1 MITIDPS
8 ALGATLRALPENPRV
23 VASGNHSIPWEL
35 VRAVDEHVERYV
47 LNTLNGPPGLPERE
61 GVVVETCFVG
71 AGQRRHPGLRYVPSR
86 LSLVPVLFRRSMPVD
101 AVLLHC
107 APPRD
112 GVLSLGT
119 EVNVLP
125 AAVEACRERGGL
137 VIAQIN
143 DQMPYT
149 FGDALVPAEHVDVAV
164 EVSVPLATPPTGVP
178 LGEDALTIGE
188 RVAAM
193 VPDGATLQMG
203 IGAVPDAVLAALTGH
218 RGLRLWTEMFSDG
231 VLALDAAG
239 ALDDD
244 HPLTTS
250 FLFGTQELYDWVD
263 GNSRVHMLRTERTN
277 DPALIAVQRLMTS
290 INTAL
295 EVDLFGQA
303 NASRI
308 GARIHSGFGGQ
319 TDFIVGALHAPGGQA
334 IMALR
339 SWHPRADVSTMVPMV
354 DEPVTS
360 FQASAVVTEQGVAAL
375 FGHDEKEQARHLIE
389 HAAHPRVRDELWEEA
404 FHLGLVQARF
414 ADR

>member
-1 MITIDPS
+1 VITVDT
-8 ALGATLRALPENPRV
+8 AGLAAALRALPDNPRI
-23 VASGNHSIPWEL
+23 VASGNHSVPWEL
-35 VRAVDEHVERYV
+35 VRVLDEQVERYT

-71 AGQRRHPGLRYVPSR
+71 AGQRRHPGLRYIPSR
-86 LSLVPVLFRRSMPVD
+86 LSLVPVLLRRSLPVD
-101 AVLLHC
+101 AVFLHC
-107 APPRD
+107 SPPRD
-112 GVLSLGT
+112 GVVSLGI

-125 AAVEACRERGGL
+125 AAIEACRERGGL
-137 VIAQIN
+137 VVAQIN
-143 DQMPYT
+143 DRMPYT
-149 FGDALVPAEHVDVAV
+149 HGDALVPADLVDVAM
-164 EVSVPLATPPTGVP
+164 ETSSALPAPTAGAP
-178 LGEDALTIGE
+178 LGDDTLAIGE

-239 ALDDD
+239 ALDAD

-250 FLFGTQELYDWVD
+250 FLFGTGELYDWLD
-263 GNSRVHMLRTERTN
+263 GNRRVHMLRTERTN
-277 DPALIAVQRLMTS
+277 DPGLIARQRSMTS

-308 GARIHSGFGGQ
+308 DARIHSGFGGQ
-319 TDFIVGALHAPGGQA
+319 TDFIVGALHSQGGQA

-339 SWHPRADVSTMVPMV
+339 SWHPKADVSTIVPMI

-360 FQASAVVTEQGVAAL
+360 FQASAIVTEQGVAPL
-375 FGHDEKEQARHLIE
+375 FGSSEKEQARALIE
-389 HAAHPRVRDELWEEA
+389 EAAHPRVRAELWEEA
-404 FHLGLVQARF
+404 RNLGLA
-414 ADR
+414 

>member
-1 MITIDPS
+1 MITVDPS
-8 ALGATLRALPENPRV
+8 ALGAALRALPENPRV

-35 VRAVDEHVERYV
+35 VRALDEHVERYV
-47 LNTLNGPPGLPERE
+47 LNVLNGPPGLPERE
-61 GVVVETCFVG
+61 GVVMETCFVG
-71 AGQRRHPGLRYVPSR
+71 AGQRHHPGLRYVPSR
-86 LSLVPVLFRRSMPVD
+86 LSLVPVLFRRSLPVD

-107 APPRD
+107 SPPRD

-125 AAVEACRERGGL
+125 AAVEACRERGAL
-137 VIAQIN
+137 VVAQVN

-149 FGDALVPAEHVDVAV
+149 YGDARVPVEHVDVAV
-164 EVSVPLATPPTGVP
+164 EVSAPLPAPPGGLP
-178 LGEDALTIGE
+178 LGEEALVIGQ

-203 IGAVPDAVLAALTGH
+203 IGAVPDAVLAALTRH

-239 ALDDD
+239 ALDAD

-250 FLFGTQELYDWVD
+250 FLFGSQHLYDWVD
-263 GNSRVHMLRTERTN
+263 GNRRVHMLRTERTN

-308 GARIHSGFGGQ
+308 DARIHSGFGGQ
-319 TDFIVGALHAPGGQA
+319 TDFIVGALHAQGGQA

-339 SWHPRADVSTMVPMV
+339 SWHPKADVSTIVPMV
-354 DEPVTS
+354 EEPVTS
-360 FQASAVVTEQGVAAL
+360 FQASAVVTEQGVAPL
-375 FGHDEKEQARHLIE
+375 FGHAEKDQARHLIE
-389 HAAHPRVRDELWEEA
+389 DAAHPRVRSELWEEA
-404 FHLGLVQARF
+404 HHLGLA
-414 ADR
+414 

>member
-1 MITIDPS
+1 VITVDTP
-8 ALGATLRALPENPRV
+8 ALAAALRALPDGARV
-23 VASGNHSIPWEL
+23 VASGNHSVPWEL
-35 VRAVDEHVERYV
+35 VRLLDDQLGSYV

-61 GVVVETCFVG
+61 GVVVETSFVG

-86 LSLVPVLFRRSMPVD
+86 LSLVPVLFRRSLPVD

-107 APPRD
+107 STPRD
-112 GVLSLGT
+112 GVVSLGI

-137 VIAQIN
+137 VVAQLN
-143 DQMPYT
+143 DRMPYT
-149 FGDALVPAEHVDVAV
+149 YGDALLPVEHIDVAI
-164 EVSVPLATPPTGVP
+164 EASSPLPTPPAGAR
-178 LGEDALTIGE
+178 LGPDTLAIGE

-203 IGAVPDAVLAALTGH
+203 IGAVPDAVLGALTGH

-239 ALDDD
+239 ALDAD

-250 FLFGTQELYDWVD
+250 FLFGSTDLYDWLD
-263 GNSRVHMLRTERTN
+263 GNRRVHLLRTERTN
-277 DPALIAVQRLMTS
+277 DPALIARQRAMTS

-308 GARIHSGFGGQ
+308 DARIHSGFGGQ
-319 TDFIVGALHAPGGQA
+319 TDFIVGALHSQGGQA

-339 SWHPRADVSTMVPMV
+339 SWHPKADVSTIVPMV

-360 FQASAVVTEQGVAAL
+360 FQASAIVTEQGVAEL
-375 FGHDEKEQARHLIE
+375 FGHSEKDQARHLIE
-389 HAAHPRVRDELWEEA
+389 QAAHPRVREELWEEA
-404 FHLGLVQARF
+404 HHLGLA
-414 ADR
+414 

>member
-1 MITIDPS
+1 MIDDDTTALAS
-8 ALGATLRALPENPRV
+8 ALRALPRNPRV

-35 VRAVDEHVERYV
+35 VRLLDENVESYV
-47 LNTLNGPPGLPERE
+47 LNTLNGPPGLPDRE
-61 GVVVETCFVG
+61 GVVAETSFVG

-86 LSLVPVLFRRSMPVD
+86 LSMVPILFRRSLPVD

-107 APPRD
+107 STPRD
-112 GVLSLGT
+112 GVVSLGI

-125 AAVEACRERGGL
+125 AAIEACRERGGL
-137 VIAQIN
+137 VVAQMN
-143 DQMPYT
+143 DRMPFT
-149 FGDALVPAEHVDVAV
+149 HGDALVPLEHIDVAV
-164 EVSVPLATPPTGVP
+164 EVSSPLPTPPAAAV
-178 LGEDALTIGE
+178 LGADTTTIGE

-239 ALDDD
+239 ALDAE

-250 FLFGTQELYDWVD
+250 FLFGTQELYDWLD
-263 GNSRVHMLRTERTN
+263 DNRRVHMLRTERTN
-277 DPALIAVQRLMTS
+277 DPALIARQRFMTS

-308 GARIHSGFGGQ
+308 DARIHSGFGGQ
-319 TDFIVGALHAPGGQA
+319 TDFIVGALHSPGGQS

-339 SWHPRADVSTMVPMV
+339 SWHPKADVSTIVPMV

-360 FQASAVVTEQGVAAL
+360 FQASAIVTEQGVAPL
-375 FGHDEKEQARHLIE
+375 FGHSEKEQAHDLIE
-389 HAAHPRVRDELWEEA
+389 LTAHPRVRDELWEEA
-404 FHLGLVQARF
+404 HHLGLT
-414 ADR
+414 

>member
-1 MITIDPS
+1 MITADT
-8 ALGATLRALPENPRV
+8 AAVAAALRALPDNPRI

-35 VRAVDEHVERYV
+35 VRLLDEHVESFV

-61 GVVVETCFVG
+61 GVVVETSFVG

-86 LSLVPVLFRRSMPVD
+86 LSLVPVLFRRSLPVD

-107 APPRD
+107 SPPRD
-112 GVLSLGT
+112 GVVSLGI

-125 AAVEACRERGGL
+125 AAIEACRERGGL
-137 VIAQIN
+137 VVAQVN
-143 DQMPYT
+143 ERMPFTY
-149 FGDALVPAEHVDVAV
+149 GDALVPVEHIDVGL
-164 EVSVPLATPPTGVP
+164 EVSIPLPTPPAAAP
-178 LGEDALTIGE
+178 LGEDARVIGE

-250 FLFGTQELYDWVD
+250 FLFGTQRLYDWLD
-263 GNSRVHMLRTERTN
+263 GNRRVHLLRTERTN
-277 DPALIAVQRLMTS
+277 DPALIARQRFMTS

-308 GARIHSGFGGQ
+308 DARIHSGFGGQ
-319 TDFIVGALHAPGGQA
+319 TDFIVGALHAQGGQS

-339 SWHPRADVSTMVPMV
+339 SWHPKADVSTIVPLV

-360 FQASAVVTEQGVAAL
+360 FQASAIVTEQGTAPL
-375 FGHDEKEQARHLIE
+375 FGCSEKEQAAHLIE
-389 HAAHPRVRDELWEEA
+389 RAAHPRVRAELWEEA
-404 FHLGLVQARF
+404 HHLGLA
-414 ADR
+414 